1 MTLVIA
7 HRGASSEAPEQSR
20 AAYELALAQGA
31 DGVECDVRVTAD
43 GEVVCF
49 HDATLDRTLGMPG
62 SVVELTLEQLR
73 ALDPGLLTLGELLQL
88 LRDARRPLVLAVELK
103 HPNPVGTALEAAV
116 LGVLD
121 AAGWDRSTA
130 QIDDV
135 TVSLMSFNP
144 LSVAALGIDPR
155 LVMILTGIISI
166 DDVADELPPGAAG
179 EAAAAELERALA
191 AGLQLLDG
199 AVVGGAGPEVGFCR
213 AQPERVRAWIA
224 AGLTVRVWTA
234 DEPDDVDFLVGL
246 GVQEITTNRPAAVLD
261 QLGRAHAQ

>member
-1 MTLVIA
+1 VTLVIA

-20 AAYELALAQGA
+20 AAYELAIAQGA

-49 HDATLDRTLGMPG
+49 HDATLDRTLGIPG
-62 SVVELTLEQLR
+62 SIVELTLEQLR

-103 HPNPVGTALEAAV
+103 HPNPVGTALETAV

-130 QIDDV
+130 RIDDV